1 MWFWYNWSANEVDS
15 QYFLQIKTTLR
26 FHLAPVRIAIIKNT
40 TNKLYAVGCPLIF
53 HSHLQKPL
61 SSGFCPHQ
69 SMKTILS
76 TIHHRAQNRKIICSV
91 MNCHSPL
98 LLDTCWLIPEWQ
110 GKKHE
115 KGRAWPWCSYG
126 TSLAVQ
132 TLLLEFGQCPRWCHH
147 FIDSKNRIICPSSLN
162 P

>member
-1 MWFWYNWSANEVDS
+1 
-15 QYFLQIKTTLR
+15 LQIKTTLR

-76 TIHHRAQNRKIICSV
+76 TIHHSDKERSMKRAGPDHDAV
-91 MNCHSPL
+91 MAHPL
-98 LLDTCWLIPEWQ
+98 QYRPFYW
-110 GKKHE
+110 
-115 KGRAWPWCSYG
+115 
-126 TSLAVQ
+126 SLANVPDDAI
-132 TLLLEFGQCPRWCHH
+132 T
-147 FIDSKNRIICPSSLN
+147 S
-162 P
+162 